1 MFNLKVLLENFNVSL
16 KRICEV
22 SGSGLKLTP
31 KLLLGSDA
39 VRVRNWLKSR
49 FAIDGTKAI
58 ENYTEFAD
66 GDLPLEIQ
74 KAIIEDAKK
83 GNENAIKYLYYR
95 CYDQIKAAFTSYL
108 GHDSYVRSKKLSG
121 DIDGGLMDWLTVS
134 YNTLCGGYDSTDYDF
149 EKSPIAKFDINRNP
163 TFKAFASFYSNYL
176 RNAISYE
183 HKIQNRHGF
192 AGWGVDSEKP
202 ATKNVT
208 SLQSTVAADA
218 VGTDR
223 RLIDIL
229 SDERVDVEK
238 NFEATEEEY
247 EFLNSWRAM
256 CKDERFYDNSVG
268 VSPADL
274 VKYAL
279 EDALRLNDERAK
291 TGEIKSATKKGTMLD
306 DLNISNYELQKV
318 GRVLG
323 QLKDEYDLFNFDSNV
338 ESIGAKILL
347 KYIKD

>member
-1 MFNLKVLLENFNVSL
+1 MFDLKILFENFNVSL

-22 SGSGLKLTP
+22 SGKGLKLTP

-39 VRVRNWLKSR
+39 VRVKNWIRAR
-49 FAIDGTKAI
+49 FGINGTKAI
-58 ENYTEFAD
+58 DSYTEFED
-66 GDLPLEIQ
+66 GDLPLEVQ
-74 KAIIEDAKK
+74 KAIIEDAQK

-149 EKSPIAKFDINRNP
+149 EKSPIKKFDTSRSP

-176 RNAISYE
+176 RNAINYE
-183 HKIQNRHGF
+183 HKIQNRNGF
-192 AGWGVDSEKP
+192 AGWGVDSERP
-202 ATKNVT
+202 ATKNVS
-208 SLQSTVAADA
+208 SLQTTLAPDST
-218 VGTDR
+218 GTDR
-223 RLIDIL
+223 ALIDIL
-229 SDERVDVEK
+229 YDERIDVEK
-238 NFEATEEEY
+238 DFEATEEEY
-247 EFLNSWRAM
+247 EFLNGWKAM
-256 CKDERFYDNSVG
+256 CSDERFYDDAVG

-279 EDALRLNDERAK
+279 EDALRLSDERAK
-291 TGEIKSATKKGTMLD
+291 TGEIKSATKKFTMLD

-318 GRVLG
+318 GKVLG
-323 QLKDEYDLFNFDSNV
+323 RLKDEYDLLNFESNI